1 MPSER
6 FIHLPDEKK
15 ERIKNA
21 AISELSQVSLD
32 ELSINRIIKV
42 AEIPR
47 GSFYEY
53 FEDKYDLVNYIM
65 SDFKV
70 AIKEFTEN
78 EISENN
84 RDIFKIAE
92 NLFSFII
99 DLKLENNNMQLFKNI
114 FSCLKFSEKDL
125 KFMFYTRNMIIDKY
139 YDKVDLDNYKISSK
153 EEFACLLDVILDI
166 FAKETVSFFIEPKNQ
181 VQHKELFLK
190 KLSILK
196 YGVIKPL

>member
-6 FIHLPDEKK
+6 FLHLPDEKK
-15 ERIKNA
+15 DRIKMA

-32 ELSINRIIKV
+32 ELSINRIIKA

-53 FEDKYDLVNYIM
+53 FEDKFDLVNYLM
-65 SDFKV
+65 ADFKV

-78 EISENN
+78 EISKNN
-84 RDIFKIAE
+84 RDIFKITE

-99 DLKLENNNMQLFKNI
+99 YLRLENSNKQLFKNI

-125 KFMFYTRNMIIDKY
+125 KFMFYTRNMIVDKY
-139 YDKVDLDNYKISSK
+139 YEKMDLDNYKISSK

-166 FAKETVSFFIEPKNQ
+166 LVKESVSFFIEPENQ
-181 VQHKELFLK
+181 SKHKDIFVK

-196 YGVIKPL
+196 YGVIK